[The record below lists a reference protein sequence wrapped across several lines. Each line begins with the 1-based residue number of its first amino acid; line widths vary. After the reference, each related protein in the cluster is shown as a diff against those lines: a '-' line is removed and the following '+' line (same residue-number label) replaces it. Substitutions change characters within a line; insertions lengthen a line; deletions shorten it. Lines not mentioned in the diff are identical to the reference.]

1 LGALNEKVIWD
12 QYYPAISIAGKN
24 KFQNFTEENI
34 QAFYRLKLQSI
45 ENKISAHVDTSGGD
59 GDPEDQIM
67 KPPVVSQVDM
77 PAVEQR
83 LFKIEQQIINLHNV
97 PKPKPV
103 NLEPI
108 NLLI

>member
-1 LGALNEKVIWD
+1 MGALNEKVIWD

-24 KFQNFTEENI
+24 KFQNFTEENVH
-34 QAFYRLKLQSI
+34 AFYRLKLQSI
-45 ENKISAHVDTSGGD
+45 ENKIGARVDRGGGD

-67 KPPVVSQVDM
+67 KPAVVSQADM

-83 LFKIEQQIINLHNV
+83 LFKIEKQIINLHNA